1 MTFFAFCP
9 LSPYGPLWAFLLRYV
24 RIIPMIYQEKCAVL
38 ENVKI
43 APDYYRLTVSSKN
56 IHRDAK
62 PGQFV
67 QIQICNSSVEAG
79 RDLPLLRR
87 PFSIHKINN
96 DGFTII
102 YHIVGK
108 GTKILSGTQKGA
120 ELDIIGPLG
129 NGFDIDK
136 NKTAILIAGGCGSA
150 PLYCLEEEL
159 KKKGITS
166 HFFMGATT
174 KDLLLCG
181 QDFAKIGTKLYIS
194 TDDGSCGEKCTVS
207 ALYSSYIEA
216 LDPGKCVIYTCG
228 PKAMMK
234 AVSEIAAEKGVPCQV
249 SLEEYMAC
257 GIGACLG
264 CVVETV
270 SGNRRVCKDGP
281 VFDAKEIIWQ

>member
-1 MTFFAFCP
+1 
-9 LSPYGPLWAFLLRYV
+9 
-24 RIIPMIYQEKCAVL
+24 MIYQEICAVL

-56 IHRDAK
+56 IHMDAK

-79 RDLPLLRR
+79 RAVPAGRQDLPLLRR

-108 GTKILSGTQKGA
+108 GTKILSEIDTAVEVPHA
-120 ELDIIGPLG
+120 EHLRLDIIGPLG
-129 NGFDIDK
+129 NGFSIDK
-136 NKTAILIAGGCGSA
+136 NKTVVLIAGGCGSA

-159 KKKGITS
+159 KKKGIES

-181 QDFAKIGTKLYIS
+181 EDFAKIGTKLYLS

-207 ALYSSYIEA
+207 ALYSSYIQT
-216 LDPGKCVIYTCG
+216 LDPKNCIIYTCG
-228 PKAMMK
+228 PKPMMK
-234 AVSEIAAEKGVPCQV
+234 AVSEIAQKNNIPCQV

-270 SGNRRVCKDGP
+270 NGNKRVCKDGP
-281 VFDAKEIIWQ
+281 VFDSREIIWQ